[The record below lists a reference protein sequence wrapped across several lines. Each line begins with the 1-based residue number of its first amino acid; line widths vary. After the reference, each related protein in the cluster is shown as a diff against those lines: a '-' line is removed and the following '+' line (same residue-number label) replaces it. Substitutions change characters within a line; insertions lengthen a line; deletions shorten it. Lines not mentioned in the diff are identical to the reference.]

1 MSNRIGISGNRTRNK
16 AGKKFNNRETVLPRF
31 RKSTRHGSGRN
42 NRRKNSTSP
51 GKEAGVLERICE
63 FILRVW
69 FLCRYEVTS
78 KDELLQ
84 EIYLE
89 KEKSPPE

>member
-1 MSNRIGISGNRTRNK
+1 MLSLHTSVEKSVK
-16 AGKKFNNRETVLPRF
+16 ASFNYIELTKPSQEKKPGVWNGYVILYLRE
-31 RKSTRHGSGRN
+31 
-42 NRRKNSTSP
+42 
-51 GKEAGVLERICE
+51 
-63 FILRVW
+63 W

-89 KEKSPPE
+89 EEKRPPE